1 MKPIK
6 IANNYVF
13 VWVLLIASVS
23 AYAQSLSPQSF
34 VQIDIAAREITLDG
48 MNARVILLSS
58 GSVTQE
64 EELAL
69 DQANQQAVTDMY
81 RTYGTTAN
89 AHTLYST
96 HNAQAITN
104 WLEQNPEWQA
114 HYDDIA
120 AEFESLSAQLD
131 GLRGEVE

>member
-1 MKPIK
+1 MKPIT
-6 IANNYVF
+6 IASYLF
-13 VWVLLIASVS
+13 SWILLIASVS
-23 AYAQSLSPQSF
+23 AHAQSLSPQSF
-34 VQIDIAAREITLDG
+34 VQIDIAVREITLDG
-48 MNARVILLSS
+48 MNERILLLST
-58 GSVTQE
+58 GSATSKD
-64 EELAL
+64 ELAL
-69 DQANQQAVTDMY
+69 DKAHQQAVADTY

-89 AHTLYST
+89 AHTLYGT
-96 HNAQAITN
+96 HNAQAIAN